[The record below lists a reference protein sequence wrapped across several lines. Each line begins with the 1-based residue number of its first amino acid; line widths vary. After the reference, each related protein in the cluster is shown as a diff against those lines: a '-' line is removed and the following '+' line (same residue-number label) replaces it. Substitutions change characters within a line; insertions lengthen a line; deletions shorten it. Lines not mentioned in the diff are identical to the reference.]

1 MAKASDFNLCKVVGP
16 WMSFAWLHGLWAI
29 VAVICVI
36 EASIL
41 GESCSSWLL
50 DVFVIACGIHTAF
63 YMPIGSH
70 W

>member
-1 MAKASDFNLCKVVGP
+1 MDA
-16 WMSFAWLHGLWAI
+16 FAWLHGLWA
-29 VAVICVI
+29 VAIIRVI

-41 GESCSSWLL
+41 GGCSLLLL

-63 YMPIGSH
+63 YTPMGNI